1 MYEQQKYVRR
11 GEIYQV
17 RMDVGE
23 GSEQGAVRPGL
34 IISSDG
40 GNATSPLVIVAYLTT
55 RDHNIGIHYG
65 PTKATGRPSYV
76 QCEQLA
82 TVSKTR
88 LGRMMGQL
96 SQNEMDEV
104 GNRLDEVLDL
114 GFIEENP
121 LKPELA
127 EKEAECE
134 ALRLELSELRTTMA
148 VLQQQQSQHEDEL
161 LTRDVEIAV
170 HKRMYEKAVG
180 IIAAMRAEPDLPE
193 RPKYQKV
200 ETKPTEDQP
209 PVEKKLVDV
218 NTASFTVL
226 RGMGLTNNLILQV
239 INGRP
244 YKAVEDLK
252 NTPGMSSRM
261 YNLIESKIC
270 CIPVEQEAP
279 KREES
284 SEEPKK
290 VNLNT
295 CKPKDLREIG
305 ITQSLAYKITSDRKK
320 NGPFALVGDV
330 TRVVGIGQKWLDQW
344 IDKLEV

>member
-1 MYEQQKYVRR
+1 
-11 GEIYQV
+11 
-17 RMDVGE
+17 
-23 GSEQGAVRPGL
+23 
-34 IISSDG
+34 
-40 GNATSPLVIVAYLTT
+40 
-55 RDHNIGIHYG
+55 
-65 PTKATGRPSYV
+65 
-76 QCEQLA
+76 
-82 TVSKTR
+82 
-88 LGRMMGQL
+88 
-96 SQNEMDEV
+96 
-104 GNRLDEVLDL
+104 
-114 GFIEENP
+114 
-121 LKPELA
+121 
-127 EKEAECE
+127 
-134 ALRLELSELRTTMA
+134 MA

-261 YNLIESKIC
+261 YNLIEPQIC
-270 CIPVEQEAP
+270 CIPVEQEP
-279 KREES
+279 PVQEETQ
-284 SEEPKK
+284 PTPK
-290 VNLNT
+290 VNINT
-295 CKPKDLREIG
+295 CQAKDLIHLGMDKNRV
-305 ITQSLAYKITSDRKK
+305 YKITSDRKK
-320 NGPFALVGDV
+320 NGAFLTVGDL
-330 TRVVGIGQKWLDQW
+330 TRVVGIGQKWLDEW